1 MIGNIEEQ
9 ANLLVEIITLQ
20 VQEERLRIAQEMVD
34 RGYTPEDYHLEDNLL
49 DVIEDPKTPYS
60 IKAVMRIK

>member
-1 MIGNIEEQ
+1 MNDIEKKAEE
-9 ANLLVEIITLQ
+9 LVQLITLQ

-34 RGYTPEDYHLEDNLL
+34 RGYTPEEYHLEDNLL

-60 IKAVMRIK
+60 IKAVMKLK